1 MWYIWY
7 SQATMCKN
15 LPDEEIQQQ
24 ISSEYPVKSFLME
37 LLSLYNQSQQI
48 SPQPERMQ
56 NLTIKKLLSHYQVTN
71 KKLSYH
77 INTNLMWSEPLLC
90 NRPLTALCW
99 RQKRL
104 YSTFSKWP
112 TWRTI
117 ILFYNTLIMFLYMF
131 QATSCSSSGGQIV
144 LIKHLVP
151 SLSVSGRPVHRR
163 MATYY
168 KIKELCIKLV
178 IY

>member
-1 MWYIWY
+1 
-7 SQATMCKN
+7 MCKN

-77 INTNLMWSEPLLC
+77 INTNLM
-90 NRPLTALCW
+90 
-99 RQKRL
+99 
-104 YSTFSKWP
+104 
-112 TWRTI
+112 
-117 ILFYNTLIMFLYMF
+117 
-131 QATSCSSSGGQIV
+131 
-144 LIKHLVP
+144 
-151 SLSVSGRPVHRR
+151 
-163 MATYY
+163 
-168 KIKELCIKLV
+168 
-178 IY
+178 